1 MLLVECTT
9 CWVRCFHVTPSAP
22 LYPFVHRSFKAQT
35 GLRTF
40 AVVALSRVLWDLL
53 QRWRGPAVER
63 CPKKLQVE
71 LQASAEELNMAKS
84 ELETW
89 RTKKGVW
96 DPLDSSMM

>member
-1 MLLVECTT
+1 M
-9 CWVRCFHVTPSAP
+9 TPA
-22 LYPFVHRSFKAQT
+22 RSYRTRFTLKAQT

-53 QRWRGPAVER
+53 QRWRGAPVESR

-89 RTKKGVW
+89 QWYGRAMGELDGV
-96 DPLDSSMM
+96 